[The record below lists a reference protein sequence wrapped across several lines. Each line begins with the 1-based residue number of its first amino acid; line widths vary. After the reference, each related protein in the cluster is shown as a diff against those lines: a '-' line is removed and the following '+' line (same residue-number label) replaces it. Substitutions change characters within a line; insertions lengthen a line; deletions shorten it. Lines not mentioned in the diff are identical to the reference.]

1 MPAHDGALIC
11 SRSGSGWGAIRGA
24 VMAERARRREAEAVL
39 RIRGLHVYYGQSHA
53 LQGVDL
59 DLPHGVVSVVGRNG
73 MGKTT
78 LCNAITGLVPVARG
92 SVQFEGDELAGVN
105 PSRIAH
111 HGVGYVP
118 QGRRLW
124 PSLTVDE
131 HLRLCQ
137 RGARG
142 GWTRE
147 RIYETFPRLA
157 ERRASRGG
165 QLSGGEQQML
175 AISRAL
181 LLNPR
186 LLVMDEPTEGLAP
199 VIVQQVEDMLIR
211 IGEEGEVSVLVIEQ
225 NIGVATAVSD
235 DVAIMVNGRIHRI
248 MDAAALAADRDL
260 QQRLLGVGRH
270 GEEEWEADAAGD
282 GVGAGS
288 RGRPGGAF
296 GAGVGVPG
304 TSASGA
310 PALRLVSGHG
320 AGRTWTSNPEPPTR
334 WSKPVPVAD
343 FESAA
348 ADLAGPRRPRGAGGL
363 HDADGARYTGGAR
376 DADESHSRGGPRAG
390 GARRAA
396 GGRRAGGGQ
405 RAVRG
410 APLRPLS
417 PEGDP
422 VVLVIGTFDTKGAE
436 LKFVRDRIV
445 EAGQRVKL
453 VDVSTSGRP
462 SAADVPPHQI
472 AACHPKGP
480 NAVFTNDRGTA
491 VRGMAVALERWM
503 PRQQGVAGVICAG
516 GSGAAALVAP
526 AMQAL
531 PVGVPK
537 VMVSTV
543 ASGDV
548 SRYVGASD
556 VMMLYSVTDVQGLNA
571 ISRKVLANGA
581 HALAG
586 MVAARGD
593 ETSARARARA
603 RTGGRTAA
611 RQERPAVG
619 LTMFGVTTTC
629 VRQVCARLEDRYD
642 CLVFHATGTGGR
654 SMEKLLDSG
663 ELAGVLDVTTTE
675 VCDLMMGGVLAAT
688 EDRFGA
694 VIRTRAP
701 FVGAPGALDM
711 VNFGPRES
719 VPERYRSRTLHEH
732 NPQVTLMRT
741 TAEENDRMGRWIGAR
756 LNLMDGPVRFLL
768 PEGGVSQLDAPGMP
782 FHDPA
787 ADAALFRALE
797 ETVRQ
802 TGMRQLVRLPHHVND
817 PAFADAL
824 AAAFE
829 AVAGA
834 RTARVR
840 GGR

>member
-1 MPAHDGALIC
+1 MPEH
-11 SRSGSGWGAIRGA
+11 
-24 VMAERARRREAEAVL
+24 ARRREEAAVL
-39 RIRGLHVYYGQSHA
+39 RIRGLQVYYGQSHA

-59 DLPHGVVSVVGRNG
+59 DLAHGVVSVVGRNG

-92 SVQFEGDELAGVN
+92 SIQFEGDELAGMS

-147 RIYETFPRLA
+147 RIYDAFPRLA
-157 ERRASRGG
+157 ERRTSRGG

-175 AISRAL
+175 AIARAL

-248 MDAAALAADRDL
+248 MDAAALAADREL

-270 GEEEWEADAAGD
+270 GGEGEVAPEDA
-282 GVGAGS
+282 
-288 RGRPGGAF
+288 
-296 GAGVGVPG
+296 
-304 TSASGA
+304 SAPGA
-310 PALRLVSGHG
+310 PEIRLVSGRG
-320 AGRTWTSNPEPPTR
+320 ASRVWMSNPAPPTR
-334 WSKPVPVAD
+334 WSKPVPVAS
-343 FESAA
+343 FEAA
-348 ADLAGPRRPRGAGGL
+348 ALELGGSPRV
-363 HDADGARYTGGAR
+363 R
-376 DADESHSRGGPRAG
+376 D
-390 GARRAA
+390 
-396 GGRRAGGGQ
+396 GGGE
-405 RAVRG
+405 V
-410 APLRPLS
+410 LRSHLPDGE
-417 PEGDP
+417 PP
-422 VVLVIGTFDTKGAE
+422 VLVIGTLDTKSAE
-436 LKFVRDRIV
+436 LKFVRDRLV
-445 EAGQRVKL
+445 GAGQRVKL

-472 AACHPKGP
+472 AAYHPKGP
-480 NAVFTNDRGTA
+480 NAVFTNDRGTS
-491 VRGMAVALERWM
+491 VREMAVALERWM
-503 PRQQGVAGVICAG
+503 SRQPGAAGVISAG
-516 GSGAAALVAP
+516 GSGGTALAAP

-556 VMMLYSVTDVQGLNA
+556 IMMLYSVTDVQGLNS

-586 MVAARGD
+586 MVANRGD
-593 ETSARARARA
+593 ETSIRARA
-603 RTGGRTAA
+603 RTRAA
-611 RQERPAVG
+611 VRPERPAIG
-619 LTMFGVTTTC
+619 LTMFGVTTPC
-629 VRQVCARLEDRYD
+629 VQQVSARLEDRYD

-663 ELAGVLDVTTTE
+663 HLAGVLDITTTE
-675 VCDLMMGGVLAAT
+675 VCDMMMGGIFAAA

-694 VIRTRAP
+694 VIRTRTP
-701 FVGAPGALDM
+701 YVGSCGALDM
-711 VNFGPRES
+711 ACFGPRGV
-719 VPERYRSRTLHEH
+719 VPEKYRGRNLYEH

-741 TAEENDRMGRWIGAR
+741 TAEENDRIGRWIGAR
-756 LNLMDGPVRFLL
+756 LNLMNGPVRFFL
-768 PEGGVSQLDAPGMP
+768 PEGGVSQLDAPGMA
-782 FHDPA
+782 FHDPG
-787 ADAALFRALE
+787 ADAALFKALE

-802 TGMRQLVRLPHHVND
+802 TGARQLVRLPHHIND
-817 PAFADAL
+817 PAFAAAL
-824 AAAFE
+824 VTAFE
-829 AVAGA
+829 ALAGT

-840 GGR
+840 GER

>member
-1 MPAHDGALIC
+1 MPEH
-11 SRSGSGWGAIRGA
+11 
-24 VMAERARRREAEAVL
+24 ARRREEAVVL

-59 DLPHGVVSVVGRNG
+59 DLAHGVVSVVGRNG

-92 SVQFEGDELAGVN
+92 SVQFEGDELAGMS

-147 RIYETFPRLA
+147 RIYHAFPRLA
-157 ERRASRGG
+157 ERRTSRGG

-175 AISRAL
+175 AIARAL

-235 DVAIMVNGRIHRI
+235 NVAIMVNGRIHRI
-248 MDAAALAADRDL
+248 MDAAALAADREL

-270 GEEEWEADAAGD
+270 GDDESGPGGTGDAS
-282 GVGAGS
+282 GVGGAG
-288 RGRPGGAF
+288 RAGRASGAGG
-296 GAGVGVPG
+296 GAGVPGASAPG
-304 TSASGA
+304 T
-310 PALRLVSGHG
+310 PALWLVLGHG
-320 AGRTWTSNPEPPTR
+320 AGRVWMSNPEPPTR
-334 WSKPVPVAD
+334 WSKPVPVTS
-343 FESAA
+343 FEAAA
-348 ADLAGPRRPRGAGGL
+348 ADLAGPRRLRPADGLSGAGSAR
-363 HDADGARYTGGAR
+363 HAGAA
-376 DADESHSRGGPRAG
+376 RGG
-390 GARRAA
+390 
-396 GGRRAGGGQ
+396 
-405 RAVRG
+405 
-410 APLRPLS
+410 PLRPLS

-436 LKFVRDRIV
+436 LKFVRDRLV

-472 AACHPKGP
+472 AAYHPKGP

-491 VRGMAVALERWM
+491 VREMAVALERWM
-503 PRQQGVAGVICAG
+503 PRQQGVAGVFSAG
-516 GSGAAALVAP
+516 GSGGASLAAP

-537 VMVSTV
+537 VMVTTV

-556 VMMLYSVTDVQGLNA
+556 IMMLYSVTDVQGLNA

-586 MVAARGD
+586 MVANRGD

-603 RTGGRTAA
+603 RAGARTTA
-611 RQERPAVG
+611 RQERPAIG
-619 LTMFGVTTTC
+619 LTMFGVTTPC

-663 ELAGVLDVTTTE
+663 ELAGVLDITTTE
-675 VCDLMMGGVLAAT
+675 VCDMMMGGVFPAT

-701 FVGAPGALDM
+701 WVGAPGALDM

-719 VPERYRSRTLHEH
+719 VPERYRGRNLHEH

-756 LNLMDGPVRFLL
+756 LNLMAGPVRFLL
-768 PEGGVSQLDAPGMP
+768 PEGGVSQLDAPGMA
-782 FHDPA
+782 FHDPGA
-787 ADAALFRALE
+787 RAALFGALE

-802 TGMRQLVRLPHHVND
+802 TGTRQLVRLPHHVND

-824 AAAFE
+824 VAAFE
-829 AVAGA
+829 AVAGV
-834 RTARVR
+834 RTARAR

>member
-1 MPAHDGALIC
+1 MP
-11 SRSGSGWGAIRGA
+11 
-24 VMAERARRREAEAVL
+24 ERARRREAAVL

-92 SVQFEGDELAGVN
+92 SVQFEGDELAGLG

-111 HGVGYVP
+111 RGVGYVP

-147 RIYETFPRLA
+147 RIYDTFPRLA

-211 IGEEGEVSVLVIEQ
+211 IGEEGETPVLVIEQ

-235 DVAIMVNGRIHRI
+235 GVAIMVNGRIRRI
-248 MDAAALAADRDL
+248 MDAAALAADRAL

-270 GEEEWEADAAGD
+270 GEEEQGPSGAGPWSGAARPGTSGAAGASGGTGARGTSGTADAP
-282 GVGAGS
+282 GAWGGTGIRGTPGTADAPGAWS
-288 RGRPGGAF
+288 RT
-296 GAGVGVPG
+296 GVPG
-304 TSASGA
+304 APDASGI

-320 AGRTWTSNPEPPTR
+320 AGRAWMSNPRPPTR

-343 FESAA
+343 YESAA
-348 ADLAGPRRPRGAGGL
+348 AELAGSRRRPRDAGGE
-363 HDADGARYTGGAR
+363 A
-376 DADESHSRGGPRAG
+376 
-390 GARRAA
+390 
-396 GGRRAGGGQ
+396 
-405 RAVRG
+405 
-410 APLRPLS
+410 LRPLS
-417 PEGDP
+417 AEGEP

-436 LKFVRDRIV
+436 LKFVRDRLTD
-445 EAGQRVKL
+445 AGQRVKL

-472 AACHPKGP
+472 AAYHPKGS
-480 NAVFTNDRGTA
+480 NAVFTNDRGRS
-491 VRGMAVALERWM
+491 VREMATALERWM
-503 PRQQGVAGVICAG
+503 LRQAGVAGVLTAG
-516 GSGAAALVAP
+516 GSGGTALAAP

-556 VMMLYSVTDVQGLNA
+556 IMMLYSVTDVQGLNA
-571 ISRKVLANGA
+571 ISRKVLANAA

-586 MVAARGD
+586 MVARRGD
-593 ETSARARARA
+593 ETSVRARAQARARA
-603 RTGGRTAA
+603 AA
-611 RQERPAVG
+611 RSERPAIG
-619 LTMFGVTTTC
+619 LTMFGVTTPC
-629 VRQVCARLEDRYD
+629 VRQVSARLEDRYD
-642 CLVFHATGTGGR
+642 CIVFHATGTGGR

-663 ELAGVLDVTTTE
+663 DLAGVLDVTTTE
-675 VCDLMMGGVLAAT
+675 VCDMMMGGVLAAT

-701 FVGAPGALDM
+701 WVGAPGALDM
-711 VNFGPRES
+711 VNFGPRDT
-719 VPERYRSRTLHEH
+719 VPERYRGRTLHEH

-756 LNLMDGPVRFLL
+756 LNRMDGPVRFLL

-787 ADAALFRALE
+787 AGAALFRALE

-802 TGMRQLVRLPHHVND
+802 TGTRRLVRVPHHVND

-824 AAAFE
+824 VAAFE
-829 AVAGA
+829 SVAGG
-834 RTARVR
+834 RTSRARV
-840 GGR
+840 GGRTVR